1 MTERHYN
8 WEKKVKV
15 SKNNQQQK
23 KVMSP
28 LLMGFILLSMST
40 ASFSASMTLGGV
52 ASNVIQSFAAIGKLI
67 TAGSYIAGLAFAV
80 GAIMKF
86 KQHKDNPTQIQI
98 GQPIGL
104 VIIAASLLFMP
115 TVLETLGA
123 TMFGTATT
131 AGPGGTTITS
141 AG

>member
-1 MTERHYN
+1 
-8 WEKKVKV
+8 VKLM
-15 SKNNQQQK
+15 SKNQQQK
-23 KVMSP
+23 IRISTV
-28 LLMGFILLSMST
+28 LVGFALLSLSGVSFAT
-40 ASFSASMTLGGV
+40 AQTLGGV
-52 ASNVIQSFAAIGKLI
+52 ASNVIASFAAIGKLI

-104 VIIAASLLFMP
+104 VVIAAALLFMP

-123 TMFGTATT
+123 TMFGSAKT
-131 AGPGGTTITS
+131 AGPGGTTIGSTGGS
-141 AG
+141 